1 MYILLVDSH
10 VQKTILKT
18 KKQEQ
23 SDFYFKDQFAN
34 CNFFP
39 KDQVVPRFDVTDTF
53 CISKTPRVAV
63 RCTCFKSIR
72 LRLTE

>member
-34 CNFFP
+34 FDFF
-39 KDQVVPRFDVTDTF
+39 
-53 CISKTPRVAV
+53 SKGPG
-63 RCTCFKSIR
+63 CTSLWCDRYFLYQQNPLCSCEMH
-72 LRLTE
+72 LL